1 MSLETIAK
9 ISNKYGANPEY
20 VLAGGGNTSFKDAD
34 FLFIKGSGTS
44 LATIKPEEFVKLDR
58 KALAAIFLKKYPD
71 DTDAREAAVLADMM
85 AARVPG
91 ESKRPSVET
100 LLHDAIPSKYVLHLH
115 PAEVNGMTC
124 GKNGRSVFEKLFGD
138 RGIWVRPIMPGYVLA
153 TDIAGEIK
161 AFAKTHGKNP
171 DYILLENHG
180 IFLGGESESEI
191 DVKFASFLSALR
203 TVISKKPDFSEIPF
217 DLEMAA
223 TLGAAIRGICGG
235 DGFAVFCT
243 DAEIAKFTQSK
254 AEFMK
259 IYTTFS
265 PDHMVYCKDEAVF
278 CAPDAELLLKAI
290 GDYQKRKNGLPKIIG
305 VEGLGY
311 YAVGPSK
318 KEADVAAAVFH
329 DAIKVAVFAE
339 NFGGGKPLPDA
350 LIFAINNWEVERYRK
365 GVAFSGAQAKRAQNK
380 IVLVTGSAQGFGKGI
395 AEDLAKEG
403 AAVAVADLNYEGARE
418 VAEELC
424 KTYGAGTAVGIAADV
439 GDENSVKEMV
449 YKTVCEYGGLDALV
463 SNAGIVRA
471 GSLDELTLANFELCT
486 KINYTAFFLCS
497 KYASKVMK
505 ATNQYAPY
513 NMADIIQ
520 INSKSGLSGSNKNFA
535 YAGSKFG
542 GLGLV
547 QSFALEL
554 APDRIKVNAICPGN
568 FLDGPLWTDPVKG
581 LFVQYLAAGKVPG
594 AKTVE
599 DVKKAYESKVPLG
612 RGCLVKDV
620 VRAILYIMEQE
631 YETGQ
636 AVPVTGGQ
644 EMLK

>member
-34 FLFIKGSGTS
+34 FLYIKGSGTS
-44 LATIKPEEFVKLDR
+44 LATIKPEGFVKLDR
-58 KALAAIFLKKYPD
+58 KALAAIFEKKYPTGRD
-71 DTDAREAAVLADMM
+71 EREAAVLADMM

-91 ESKRPSVET
+91 ETKRPSVET

-115 PAEVNGMTC
+115 PAEINGMTC
-124 GKNGRSVFEKLFGD
+124 GKNGSAIFEKLFGD
-138 RGIWVRPIMPGYVLA
+138 RGIWVRPIMPGYILA
-153 TDIAGEIK
+153 TEIAGEIK
-161 AFAKTHGKNP
+161 AFAEKNGKNP

-180 IFLGGESESEI
+180 IFLGGESEDEL
-191 DVKFASFLSALR
+191 DRKFSDFLSVLR
-203 TVISKKPDFSEIPF
+203 TAIVKKPDFSKISF
-217 DLEMAA
+217 DLETAA
-223 TLGAAIRGICGG
+223 MLGAAIRGITGG

-243 DAEIAKFTQSK
+243 DFEIAKFVQNK
-254 AEFMK
+254 AEFSK
-259 IYTTFS
+259 IYTSFS
-265 PDHMVYCKDEAVF
+265 PDHMVYCKGETVF
-278 CAPDAELLLKAI
+278 CAPDADSLSKAI
-290 GDYQKRKNGLPKIIG
+290 GDYQKRTNGMPKIVG

-311 YAVGPSK
+311 YAIGPTK
-318 KEADVAAAVFH
+318 KEADIAAAVFK

-339 NFGGGKPLPDA
+339 NFGGGKPLPEE
-350 LIFAINNWEVERYRK
+350 LILAISGWEVERYRK
-365 GVAFSGAQAKRAQNK
+365 SVAFSGAQQKRAQNK

-403 AAVAVADLNYEGARE
+403 AVIAVADLNYEGACE

-424 KTYGAGTAVGIAADV
+424 QNYGAGTAIGISANV
-439 GDENSVKEMV
+439 GDEDSVREMI

-471 GSLDELTLANFELCT
+471 GSLDEMTLANFELST

-505 ATNQYAPY
+505 ATNKYASY
-513 NMADIIQ
+513 KMADIIQ
-520 INSKSGLSGSNKNFA
+520 INSKSGLTGSNKNFA

-554 APDRIKVNAICPGN
+554 APERIKVNAICPGN

-599 DVKKAYESKVPLG
+599 DVKKSYESKVPLG

-644 EMLK
+644 EMLH